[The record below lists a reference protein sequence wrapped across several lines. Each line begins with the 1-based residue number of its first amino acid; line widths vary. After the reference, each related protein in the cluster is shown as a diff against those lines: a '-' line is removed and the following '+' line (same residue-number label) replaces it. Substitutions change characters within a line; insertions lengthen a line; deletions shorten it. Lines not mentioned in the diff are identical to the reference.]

1 MGTHYYSP
9 RWVQSYRTFTSKK
22 GTRTRNSLIWGLVG
36 PPASDKLIPHCCL
49 LEKRGVAKLVLTFF
63 RYCFLTQFLGSSGA
77 LSILPALGSRG

>member
-1 MGTHYYSP
+1 MRWGMGTRYYSP

-49 LEKRGVAKLVLTFF
+49 LEKPRSGQVGVD
-63 RYCFLTQFLGSSGA
+63 FL
-77 LSILPALGSRG
+77 